1 MTNKKEE
8 TKQEEKEVKKVVELE
23 EGELEDV
30 SGGARSSREL
40 FAEGDNTWC
49 DEGC

>member
-8 TKQEEKEVKKVVELE
+8 TKEEEVKKVVELE

-30 SGGARSSREL
+30 SGGAQSSRTIVRD
-40 FAEGDNTWC
+40 GDNTWC

>member
-1 MTNKKEE
+1 MTNKKAE
-8 TKQEEKEVKKVVELE
+8 TKEEEVKKVIELE

-30 SGGARSSREL
+30 SGGGRDGQAG
-40 FAEGDNTWC
+40 ADGDNTWC